1 MVFKPVLVF
10 FALLG
15 LALHL
20 AAPAQAFEALAG
32 YGIPVTTGAASGYV
46 PDATCADCHQ
56 DKAESFAEMG
66 MAKSFYRPSPDKVIE
81 DFDSAHFHHEP
92 STRHYEMQLRGGDYW
107 FTRYQL
113 NADGDRIHEFEQK
126 VDWILGSG
134 HHSRVYLYQTADGA
148 LFQLPLA
155 WYSQEGGKWEM
166 APGFEFADQMGVNR
180 AVRQR
185 CMACHNAFP
194 EVAEGSDRPGMPEV
208 FPADLP
214 QGIGCQR
221 CHGPG
226 ADHVEKVLSGD
237 SELEDIRAAIVH
249 PGKLPKDK
257 LYGIC
262 YGCHMQP
269 SVAVTP
275 ELRLGRSVYSFRPG
289 QDLSDYKIFL
299 DIDDALRMREDRFD
313 INHHPF
319 RMEQSRC
326 FTESDG
332 QLGCL
337 TCHDPHVKVKPQD
350 RAAHY
355 RAACLTCHDTDDRG
369 LPVMQGGMAHPDI
382 AADADCTTCHMPAR
396 RTQDVIHVTMTDHR
410 IVRDPGPLQAL
421 TRPIVKVPAEVAE
434 VSLLYPD
441 IPLSAAEKLLAKAH
455 GVLANRGYNAD
466 YAAEA
471 MAGVMASG
479 QVAHYE
485 PWLDLSRA
493 YFQQK
498 AYDKAVAAAEQ
509 GLALAPDIAQ
519 LRLQR
524 AAALFA
530 LGKHDRAIAETE
542 ALLADHPEYTHARYD
557 LALFH
562 FGAGRMDQARRQA
575 QQVVAWQQNHWYA
588 WRLLAR
594 IAAHEGKGDA
604 AITAYL
610 RALDIEPGA
619 AALRDEFRSH
629 LEGMGQGD
637 MARHY
642 ELAD

>member
-1 MVFKPVLVF
+1 MIFKPVLVF
-10 FALLG
+10 FALFG
-15 LALHL
+15 LALHV
-20 AAPAQAFEALAG
+20 AAPARAFEALTD
-32 YGIPVTTGAASGYV
+32 YGIPVTTGAAAGYV

-56 DKAESFAEMG
+56 DKAESFSEMG

-81 DFDSAHFHHEP
+81 DFDNAHFYHEP
-92 STRHYEMQLRGGDYW
+92 SKRHYEMQLRGGEYW

-113 NADGDRIHEFEQK
+113 NADGDRIHDFEQK

-134 HHSRVYLYQTADGA
+134 HHSRVYLYQTQDGA

-194 EVAEGSDRPGMPEV
+194 EVPEGSDRPGMPEV

-214 QGIGCQR
+214 EGIGCQR

-226 ADHVEKVLSGD
+226 ADHVEKVLSGEG
-237 SELEDIRAAIVH
+237 ELDDIRAAIVH

-337 TCHDPHVKVKPQD
+337 SCHDPHVKVKPQD

-355 RAACLTCHDTDDRG
+355 RTACLSCHDTDGRG
-369 LPVMQGGMAHPDI
+369 LPVMQGGAPHPDI

-421 TRPIVKVPAEVAE
+421 TRPISKVPAEVAE

-441 IPLSAAEKLLAKAH
+441 TPLSAAEKLLAKAH
-455 GVLANRGYNAD
+455 GVLANQGYNAD

-471 MAGVMASG
+471 MAGVMATG
-479 QVAHYE
+479 EVAHYE

-498 AYDKAVAAAEQ
+498 AYGKAVEAAEQ

-530 LGKHDRAIAETE
+530 LGQHDRAIAETE
-542 ALLADHPEYTHARYD
+542 TLVADHPDYTHARYD
-557 LALFH
+557 LALFY
-562 FGAGRMDQARRQA
+562 FGTKRMDQARQQA
-575 QQVVAWQQNHWYA
+575 QQVVALQHTHWYA

-594 IAAHEGKGDA
+594 IAAHEGEGEE

-637 MARHY
+637 MARRY
-642 ELAD
+642 KLAD

>member
-1 MVFKPVLVF
+1 MLPKRFFNLV
-10 FALLG
+10 AALG
-15 LALHL
+15 LTVQL
-20 AAPAQAFEALAG
+20 AAPARASDVLG
-32 YGIPVTTGAASGYV
+32 DYGIAVTEGAAAGYV
-46 PDATCADCHQ
+46 PDETCADCHQ

-81 DFDSAHFHHEP
+81 DFDNAHFFHEP
-92 STRHYEMQLRGGDYW
+92 SRRHYEMQLRDGEYW
-107 FTRYQL
+107 FVRYQL
-113 NADGDRIHEFEQK
+113 NADGDRIHMFEQK

-134 HHSRVYLYQTADGA
+134 HHSRIYLYQTANGA

-155 WYSQEGGKWEM
+155 WYSQGAGKWEM
-166 APGFEFADQMGVNR
+166 APGFEFADHLGVNR
-180 AVRQR
+180 AVRKR

-194 EVAEGSDRPGMPEV
+194 DVPEGSDRPGMPEV
-208 FPADLP
+208 FTAHLP
-214 QGIGCQR
+214 EGIGCQR

-226 ADHVEKVLSGD
+226 ADHVEKVLAGE
-237 SELEDIRAAIVH
+237 SELEEIRAAIVQ
-249 PGKLPKDK
+249 PGKLPDDR

-289 QDLSDYKIFL
+289 QRLSDYKVFL

-326 FTESDG
+326 FIESEG

-337 TCHDPHVKVKPQD
+337 TCHDPHVKIKPQE

-355 RAACLTCHDTDDRG
+355 RAACLSCHDSDDRG
-369 LPVMQGGMAHPDI
+369 LPVMQGGDPHPDI

-396 RTQDVIHVTMTDHR
+396 RTQDVIHATMTDHR

-421 TRPIVKVPAEVAE
+421 TRPLTKVPAEVIE

-441 IPLSAAEKLLAKAH
+441 TPLNEAEKLLAKAH
-455 GVLANRGYNAD
+455 GVLVNQGYKAD
-466 YAAEA
+466 YAAA
-471 MAGVMASG
+471 AIANVMASG
-479 QVAHYE
+479 EVQHYE
-485 PWLDLSRA
+485 PWMALSRA
-493 YFQQK
+493 YYQQK
-498 AYDKAVAAAEQ
+498 NFEKAADAAEQ

-519 LRLQR
+519 LRLQH

-530 LGKHDRAIAETE
+530 AGRRDEAIGETE
-542 ALLADHPEYTHARYD
+542 RLVTDFPDYAHARYD
-557 LALFH
+557 LALFY
-562 FGAGRMDQARRQA
+562 FGTDRMIEARQQA
-575 QQVVAWQQNHWYA
+575 QEAIRLQSTHWHA

-594 IAAHEGKGDA
+594 IAVRADEGEA
-604 AITAYL
+604 AIDAYL

-619 AALRDEFRSH
+619 RALRDEFRAH
-629 LEGMGQGD
+629 LNAAGRAEE
-637 MARHY
+637 ARRY
-642 ELAD
+642 EVAE